1 MAGGLVALLD
11 DVAAL
16 VKATAA
22 SLDDVA
28 AAAGRASVK
37 SMGVVV
43 DDAAVTPRYVQ
54 GLSPQREL
62 PIIWKIALG
71 SIRNKLLIILPVIIL
86 LTLFAPK
93 WVLPVILMAGGTY
106 LAFEGAEKVM
116 EAWHW
121 IKHHETADGELKDEK
136 SIISGAVRTDLIL
149 SAEIMVIAQS
159 SVSHEPVWEQAL
171 VLIVVAFLITIL
183 VYGAVGLIVKMD
195 DIGLAL
201 AKRDSSLAKRFG
213 SGLVKAMPIVMTV
226 LANVGIVAMMW
237 VGGHILLVQADEL
250 GFHAPY
256 GAVHHL
262 EEWVH
267 HATGPLGG
275 FLGWL
280 TNTVL
285 SAIAGFII
293 GAILTVIVLAVQALL
308 RRGKGDAVHEAPHA
322 SAGADP
328 EGSEQERHDDAAADS
343 ADGTAEA
350 APTQGEERA

>member
-28 AAAGRASVK
+28 AAAGRASIK

-86 LTLFAPK
+86 LTLFAPS
-93 WVLPVILMAGGTY
+93 WVLPLILMAGGTY

-121 IKHHETADGELKDEK
+121 IRHHEDEGGGAKDEK

-159 SVSHEPVWEQAL
+159 SVSHEPVWEQAI
-171 VLIVVAFLITIL
+171 VLIVVAFLITLL
-183 VYGAVGLIVKMD
+183 VYGVVGLIVKMD

-201 AKRDSSLAKRFG
+201 ARRDSAVAQKFG
-213 SGLVKAMPIVMTV
+213 SGLVKAMPVVMSI
-226 LANVGIVAMMW
+226 LGNVGIVAMMW
-237 VGGHILLVQADEL
+237 VGGHILVVQADVL
-250 GFHAPY
+250 GWHGPY
-256 GAVHHL
+256 GLVHHA

-285 SAIAGFII
+285 SAVVGFVV
-293 GAILTVIVLAVQALL
+293 GAVVTVIVLAIKALVA
-308 RRGKGDAVHEAPHA
+308 RRAGHGATGAGERDAADPAPSVESAEAGGPEPDAALDA
-322 SAGADP
+322 SADP
-328 EGSEQERHDDAAADS
+328 
-343 ADGTAEA
+343 GTE
-350 APTQGEERA
+350 PRRD